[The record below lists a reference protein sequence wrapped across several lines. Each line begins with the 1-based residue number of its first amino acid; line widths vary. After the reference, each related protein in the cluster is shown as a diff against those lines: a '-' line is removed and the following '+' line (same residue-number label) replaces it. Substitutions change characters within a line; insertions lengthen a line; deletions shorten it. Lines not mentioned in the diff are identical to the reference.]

1 MTLTMIQTSTQFEA
15 DQLYNAIHYSDFAYD
30 YTTAVSAYLK
40 DFPALPSVPTTEYS
54 YAPTSIP
61 TWWSDFTHSTLL
73 SDMTY
78 LVSPR
83 ELKSLIEAEL
93 HQGLT
98 QSAILQHW
106 MKRSGSE
113 IPLGSAAAA
122 AALQDAIIVASDA
135 EWYEHDDHFITELG
149 ISVLDPRSVPQPFSS
164 SPWGIL
170 TSMENYHVRIKP
182 HAHLTNKDL
191 CEGHP
196 DAFQFGSTTF
206 VSVKEAKEMLRSI
219 FTRRDIYGNLRPI
232 IFVGHAVS
240 NDYEV
245 IKSRFGLDLEEIGT
259 IVATI
264 DTQVLAVEHGLVNPS
279 RKIRLAHLLAEYDIK
294 EPYLHNAGN
303 DIVCTMIA
311 AFLMLCPPTQTPLNK
326 LHYVDLKAQLH
337 NAGQTA
343 IKEGRGYGV
352 THAKTLRVFGKRF
365 FSTLKTTLMASDL
378 AKLDGVSR
386 SARLAKYVR
395 TILIKDDQEKVMR
408 SVLSSEAAI
417 AKPIGADREE
427 IESGVASLYIMDS
440 QDHLIKRQCYQDPEE
455 LARLRATYRIWSR
468 ETVGILGVD
477 KIAVAKLKAILQE
490 RLLSL
495 DTLTID
501 YCDTGDG
508 KKDTEATISL
518 AQEIISGG
526 KLAITSFQ
534 VYLHM
539 RGLPWIG
546 ATLTLYLDRARQGE
560 GLEFDLLR
568 KVGLQ
573 LSSGGPSSDQLLSQ
587 IFHCAPML
595 EDLRLEHSG
604 RTDAQLVDLLHRG
617 KSVSPN

>member
-1 MTLTMIQTSTQFEA
+1 MTLTMVQTSTEFEA

-40 DFPALPSVPTTEYS
+40 DFPALPSVPTTEYT

-61 TWWSDFTHSTLL
+61 TWWSDFTHNTLL
-73 SDMTY
+73 SDMSHP
-78 LVSPR
+78 VSPR

-164 SPWGIL
+164 SPWSIL

-206 VSVKEAKEMLRSI
+206 VSVKEAKEMLRSV
-219 FTRRDIYGNLRPI
+219 FTRRDMYGNLRPI

-311 AFLMLCPPTQTPLNK
+311 AFLMLCPPPEAPLNK

-352 THAKTLRVFGKRF
+352 TRFCEKCDSHHHTAPYCRVSVWHCEHCDKDP
-365 FSTLKTTLMASDL
+365 LMRHMAYTHNSQKCIHVVKQ
-378 AKLDGVSR
+378 A
-386 SARLAKYVR
+386 A
-395 TILIKDDQEKVMR
+395 LIKKQGSMGYGQGGSKR
-408 SVLSSEAAI
+408 SSSPNAVPCEYC
-417 AKPIGADREE
+417 
-427 IESGVASLYIMDS
+427 IEST
-440 QDHLIKRQCYQDPEE
+440 DP
-455 LARLRATYRIWSR
+455 RR
-468 ETVGILGVD
+468 
-477 KIAVAKLKAILQE
+477 
-490 RLLSL
+490 
-495 DTLTID
+495 
-501 YCDTGDG
+501 YCNENAYGHKTGD
-508 KKDTEATISL
+508 
-518 AQEIISGG
+518 
-526 KLAITSFQ
+526 
-534 VYLHM
+534 
-539 RGLPWIG
+539 
-546 ATLTLYLDRARQGE
+546 
-560 GLEFDLLR
+560 
-568 KVGLQ
+568 
-573 LSSGGPSSDQLLSQ
+573 
-587 IFHCAPML
+587 CAW
-595 EDLRLEHSG
+595 R
-604 RTDAQLVDLLHRG
+604 R
-617 KSVSPN
+617 

>member
-1 MTLTMIQTSTQFEA
+1 MTLTMIQSSTEFEA

-30 YTTAVSAYLK
+30 YTTKVSAYLK
-40 DFPALPSVPTTEYS
+40 DFPALPSVSTTEYS

-61 TWWSDFTHSTLL
+61 TWWSDFTHNTLL
-73 SDMTY
+73 SDMSY
-78 LVSPR
+78 PVSPR
-83 ELKSLIEAEL
+83 ELKSLIAAEL

-106 MKRSGSE
+106 MQRCGSE

-149 ISVLDPRSVPQPFSS
+149 ISVLNPRSVPQTFSS

-206 VSVKEAKEMLRSI
+206 VSVKEAKEMLRSV

-245 IKSRFGLDLEEIGT
+245 IKSRFGLDLEELGT

-279 RKIRLAHLLAEYDIK
+279 RKIRLAHLLSEYDIK

-311 AFLMLCPPTQTPLNK
+311 AFLMLCPPTEAPLNK

-343 IKEGRGYGV
+343 IKEGRGN
-352 THAKTLRVFGKRF
+352 AFMW
-365 FSTLKTTLMASDL
+365 SN
-378 AKLDGVSR
+378 
-386 SARLAKYVR
+386 
-395 TILIKDDQEKVMR
+395 
-408 SVLSSEAAI
+408 
-417 AKPIGADREE
+417 
-427 IESGVASLYIMDS
+427 
-440 QDHLIKRQCYQDPEE
+440 
-455 LARLRATYRIWSR
+455 RLR
-468 ETVGILGVD
+468 
-477 KIAVAKLKAILQE
+477 
-490 RLLSL
+490 
-495 DTLTID
+495 
-501 YCDTGDG
+501 
-508 KKDTEATISL
+508 
-518 AQEIISGG
+518 
-526 KLAITSFQ
+526 
-534 VYLHM
+534 
-539 RGLPWIG
+539 
-546 ATLTLYLDRARQGE
+546 
-560 GLEFDLLR
+560 
-568 KVGLQ
+568 
-573 LSSGGPSSDQLLSQ
+573 
-587 IFHCAPML
+587 
-595 EDLRLEHSG
+595 
-604 RTDAQLVDLLHRG
+604 
-617 KSVSPN
+617 

>member
-1 MTLTMIQTSTQFEA
+1 MTLTMIQTSTEFEA

-61 TWWSDFTHSTLL
+61 TWWPDFTHSTLL
-73 SDMTY
+73 SDMSY
-78 LVSPR
+78 PVSPR

-164 SPWGIL
+164 SPWSIL
-170 TSMENYHVRIKP
+170 PSMENYHVRIKP

-206 VSVKEAKEMLRSI
+206 VSVKEAKEMLRSV

-245 IKSRFGLDLEEIGT
+245 IKSRFGLDLEELGT

-311 AFLMLCPPTQTPLNK
+311 AFLMLCPPPAAPLNK

-352 THAKTLRVFGKRF
+352 TQMH
-365 FSTLKTTLMASDL
+365 
-378 AKLDGVSR
+378 
-386 SARLAKYVR
+386 
-395 TILIKDDQEKVMR
+395 
-408 SVLSSEAAI
+408 
-417 AKPIGADREE
+417 
-427 IESGVASLYIMDS
+427 
-440 QDHLIKRQCYQDPEE
+440 
-455 LARLRATYRIWSR
+455 
-468 ETVGILGVD
+468 
-477 KIAVAKLKAILQE
+477 
-490 RLLSL
+490 
-495 DTLTID
+495 
-501 YCDTGDG
+501 
-508 KKDTEATISL
+508 
-518 AQEIISGG
+518 
-526 KLAITSFQ
+526 
-534 VYLHM
+534 
-539 RGLPWIG
+539 
-546 ATLTLYLDRARQGE
+546 
-560 GLEFDLLR
+560 
-568 KVGLQ
+568 
-573 LSSGGPSSDQLLSQ
+573 
-587 IFHCAPML
+587 
-595 EDLRLEHSG
+595 
-604 RTDAQLVDLLHRG
+604 
-617 KSVSPN
+617 